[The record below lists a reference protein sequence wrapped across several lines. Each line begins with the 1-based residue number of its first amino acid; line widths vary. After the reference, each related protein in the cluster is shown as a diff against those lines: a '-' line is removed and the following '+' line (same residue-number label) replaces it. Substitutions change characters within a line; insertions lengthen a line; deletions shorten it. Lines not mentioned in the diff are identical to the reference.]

1 MKQKKVVLNRD
12 DKAPPKEPSLLKP
25 LSREDGT
32 TTSSILLQVEPP
44 DQSPN
49 RQAMPLDAPIKLP
62 NQEKKLK
69 ILEIFPRLSSYQA
82 GPEGLSYPICY
93 TVSRSKSFEG
103 GGNVTGTE
111 TVPEQKLSQISNNCH
126 NCLN

>member
-62 NQEKKLK
+62 NQVSATIPCSIINDLDIMHTDLLCRDMFEERLGCLNNYVEHNSCLRSHLEKKQ
-69 ILEIFPRLSSYQA
+69 ENF
-82 GPEGLSYPICY
+82 
-93 TVSRSKSFEG
+93 
-103 GGNVTGTE
+103 
-111 TVPEQKLSQISNNCH
+111 
-126 NCLN
+126 